1 MAYSLRSVFKGG
13 SVYTI
18 GQVGTSALGFFLIPI
33 YTRFLSPGEY
43 GVVGYLHVLLQ
54 LMSTIL
60 MFGFYGAQTRYYYE
74 FKNED
79 RRIGE
84 FLFSIN
90 MYLIGLLVLIC
101 GFLTF
106 WGSYIYG
113 LLKVEDIP
121 FYPYLPIVIWTAFFQ
136 IINQMVV
143 SYYLASKQFKECALL
158 QFLQFAFM
166 TAMILFFVVYMKEG
180 ALGKVKGHLVG
191 QMAFFVLFYIPY
203 FRKFVPRFDKQ
214 YVKYALGFGIPIV
227 FHLLAVVLHNSID
240 RVILEKYVTM
250 EQLGIYSLGYQIGM
264 VMSIIVIA
272 VNNAWQPNYFDLMAS
287 DRHDKEY
294 ENRRIFALWLVVIG
308 SICLIGML
316 WAKEFL
322 ILFTPEDYHAADGV
336 VPIIIL
342 GYFFQGVYFFAVS
355 PIFQFKKTKVLP
367 FLTGAAALLN
377 ISLNFLLIPRF
388 GIYGAAYATL
398 ISFCFQSVFVYF
410 VSRRLYNPNFEVAKI
425 LLVVILLISVPVTNI
440 GLEINFEMQLFKA
453 IYFCGFVLT
462 NFFLFKSYTM
472 PILVRI
478 CLRSRTDTSDGAAA
492 G

>member
-13 SVYTI
+13 SIYTI
-18 GQVGTSALGFFLIPI
+18 GQVGTKAFGFFLIPV
-33 YTRFLSPGEY
+33 YTRFLSPTEY
-43 GVVGYLHVLLQ
+43 GIVGYLHVLLQ
-54 LMSTIL
+54 LMSTML

-90 MYLIGLLVLIC
+90 IYLIAALLLIC
-101 GFLTF
+101 SSLTF
-106 WGSYIYG
+106 WGDYIYA
-113 LLKVEDIP
+113 LLKVENIP
-121 FYPYLPIVIWTAFFQ
+121 FYPYLPIVIWTTFFQ
-136 IINQMVV
+136 IINTMAV

-166 TAMILFFVVYMKEG
+166 TAMILFFVVYMREG
-180 ALGKVKGHLVG
+180 ALGKIKGHLVG
-191 QMAFFVLFYIPY
+191 QIAFFVLFYTPY
-203 FRKFVPRFDKQ
+203 FRKFVFRFDKR

-250 EQLGIYSLGYQIGM
+250 GQLGIYSLGYQIGM

-294 ENRRIFALWLVVIG
+294 ENRRIFALWLFIIG

-316 WAKEFL
+316 WSKEFL
-322 ILFTPEDYHAADGV
+322 ILFAAENYHAAAGV

-342 GYFFQGVYFFAVS
+342 GYFFQGVYFFAAS

-377 ISLNFLLIPRF
+377 ISLNFLLIPRL

-398 ISFCFQSVFVYF
+398 ISFCFQSVLVYL
-410 VSRRLYNPNFEVAKI
+410 VSRRLYDPNFEIARI
-425 LLVVILLISVPVTNI
+425 LIVITLLIGIPVTNI
-440 GLEINFEMQLFKA
+440 GSEISFAMQLFKA

-472 PILVRI
+472 PILVNI
-478 CLRSRTDTSDGAAA
+478 WPRSRTDTSDRATG
-492 G
+492 

>member
-1 MAYSLRSVFKGG
+1 MGYSLRLVFKGA
-13 SVYTI
+13 SIYTI
-18 GQVGTSALGFFLIPI
+18 GQVGTKAFGFFLIPV
-33 YTRFLSPGEY
+33 YTRFLSPAEY
-43 GVVGYLHVLLQ
+43 GIVGYLHVMLQ
-54 LMSTIL
+54 LMSTML
-60 MFGFYGAQTRYYYE
+60 MFGFFGAQTRYYYE
-74 FKNED
+74 FKNEG
-79 RRIGE
+79 RRFGE

-90 MYLIGLLVLIC
+90 MYLIAVLLLIC
-101 GFLTF
+101 GSLTF

-113 LLKVEDIP
+113 LLKVKNIP
-121 FYPYLPIVIWTAFFQ
+121 FYPYLPIIIWTAFFQ

-203 FRKFVPRFDKQ
+203 LRKFVFRFDKQ
-214 YVKYALGFGIPIV
+214 YVKYALAFGIPIV

-272 VNNAWQPNYFDLMAS
+272 VNNAWQPNYFDLMSS
-287 DRHDKEY
+287 DAHDKGY

-308 SICLIGML
+308 PACLIGML

-322 ILFTPEDYHAADGV
+322 ILFTPENYHAADGV

-377 ISLNFLLIPRF
+377 IALNFLFIPRF

-410 VSRRLYNPNFEVAKI
+410 MGRKLYNPQFELAKI
-425 LLVVILLISVPVTNI
+425 LIVMTLLIGIPVTNI
-440 GLEINFEMQLFKA
+440 TLEINFRMQLVKA

-462 NFFLFKSYTM
+462 SFFLFKSYTM
-472 PILVRI
+472 PILVRMYSR
-478 CLRSRTDTSDGAAA
+478 LRTGSGGGAA